1 MPIYE
6 YQCRACGH
14 QFEQLILHNSTAE
27 CAACQ
32 GQDLER
38 LVSMFA
44 VDSETTRSSAAK
56 AGRQKS
62 GQITRERN
70 DAEIAYH
77 KKHDD
82 H

>member
-6 YQCRACGH
+6 FECLDCRH
-14 QFEQLILHNSTAE
+14 RFEQLIIHSTTAE
-27 CAACQ
+27 CPSCH
-32 GQDLER
+32 GRNLER
-38 LVSMFA
+38 LISMFA
-44 VDSETTRSSAAK
+44 VDSEGTRSSARK
-56 AGRQKS
+56 DGQRRS
-62 GQITRERN
+62 GQLTRERN